1 MVSSNQSTFGKKRCI
16 HGNFAL
22 VQSLIKELYKKK
34 ISTMFLKLDI
44 AKAFDS
50 IS

>member
-1 MVSSNQSTFGKKRCI
+1 MVSPSQSASVKKRCI
-16 HGNFAL
+16 HDNFVFVNSIA
-22 VQSLIKELYKKK
+22 KELHRKK
-34 ISTMFLKLDI
+34 IQALFLKLDI

>member
-1 MVSSNQSTFGKKRCI
+1 
-16 HGNFAL
+16 
-22 VQSLIKELYKKK
+22 LIKELYKKK